1 MRFYIFFRKKADV
14 SVDFFFIVC
23 AGLREVKE
31 QKLIKNALI
40 NYRKGRKSQSAQTSK
55 TAAEKD
61 SKS

>member
-31 QKLIKNALI
+31 QKLIKKRPHKLPQ
-40 NYRKGRKSQSAQTSK
+40 REEKSKRPNQ
-55 TAAEKD
+55 
-61 SKS
+61 